1 MKKLIIAEKPS
12 VAKNIADA
20 TASSRRNGYFEG
32 QYYIITWAFGHLLQ
46 LYDARDYDPEMR
58 SWRIEKFPYIPE
70 KFLYKVKS
78 DGKNKDKPD
87 SGVVQQMN
95 IIKSLMEREDVE
107 GIISATDDDR
117 EGQIIACFFRRKRT
131 PNYPFELP

>member
-32 QYYIITWAFGHLLQ
+32 QNYIITWAFGHLLQ

-58 SWRIEKFPYIPE
+58 SWKIEKFPYIPE
-70 KFLYKVKS
+70 KFLYIRIPNGEYEFFDEAVTGMSPQFSSVKS
-78 DGKNKDKPD
+78 GKLTKN
-87 SGVVQQMN
+87 
-95 IIKSLMEREDVE
+95 L
-107 GIISATDDDR
+107 
-117 EGQIIACFFRRKRT
+117 
-131 PNYPFELP
+131 